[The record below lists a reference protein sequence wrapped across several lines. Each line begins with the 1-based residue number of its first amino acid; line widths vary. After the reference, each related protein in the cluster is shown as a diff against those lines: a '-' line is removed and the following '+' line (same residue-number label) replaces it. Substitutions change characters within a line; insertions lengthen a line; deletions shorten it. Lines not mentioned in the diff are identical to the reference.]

1 MDLSALPVLD
11 KSSLIGA
18 GCTRLS
24 LRVDAAQVQ
33 AEVARLPADLWGT
46 QGGRGG
52 VHDRAETVW
61 LKGNAP
67 ATRIPGFDEKP
78 VFARLPQLR
87 ELVLQRMQAEPLRC
101 LLARLPAGCHV
112 PAHADAGV
120 YFQRS
125 LRFHVAVTSSPQ
137 VVMYADGCCYHMQ
150 PGEVWALDNSSVH
163 GVLNDDLAA
172 ARTHLIVDYLP
183 SPALLELLQT
193 AERDLGVR
201 DATVDRRFE
210 LMFEQNAAARS

>member
-1 MDLSALPVLD
+1 MDLNALPVLD
-11 KSSLIGA
+11 KPSLIGA

-24 LRVDAAQVQ
+24 LRVDAGQVQ
-33 AEVARLPADLWGT
+33 AEVARLSPALWGS

-52 VHDRAETVW
+52 VHDRAEAIW

-67 ATRIPGFDEKP
+67 ATRLAGFDENP
-78 VFARLPQLR
+78 AFASLPCLR
-87 ELVLQRMQAEPLRC
+87 ELVMQRMPAQPLRC

-120 YFQRS
+120 YFHRS

-137 VVMYADGCCYHMQ
+137 VVMYAAGLCYHMR

-163 GVLNDDLAA
+163 GVLNDDPLAA
-172 ARTHLIVDYLP
+172 RIHLIVDYLP
-183 SPALLELLQT
+183 SPELLELLKT
-193 AERDLGVR
+193 AARDLGTR
-201 DATVDRRFE
+201 DALVDQRFE
-210 LMFEQNAAARS
+210 RMYLQNVTAHD